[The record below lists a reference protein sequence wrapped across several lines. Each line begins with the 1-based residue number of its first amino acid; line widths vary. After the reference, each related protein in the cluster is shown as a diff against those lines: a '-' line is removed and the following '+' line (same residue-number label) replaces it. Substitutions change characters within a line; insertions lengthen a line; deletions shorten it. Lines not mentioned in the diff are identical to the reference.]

1 MLTAAFFISSVM
13 FYSIIFKVLIKSV
26 NSVFKFLLSFIRRI
40 FLLCKIDDHG
50 KNTLGGGRNF
60 HVFPF

>member
-40 FLLCKIDDHG
+40 FLLCKIG
-50 KNTLGGGRNF
+50 SAYLQREKTNIY
-60 HVFPF
+60 